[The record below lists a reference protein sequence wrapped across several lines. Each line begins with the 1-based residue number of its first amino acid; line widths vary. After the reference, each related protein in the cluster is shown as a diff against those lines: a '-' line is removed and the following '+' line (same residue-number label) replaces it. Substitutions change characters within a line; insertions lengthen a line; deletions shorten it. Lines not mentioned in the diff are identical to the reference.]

1 MLAVMK
7 LWFNISIKLNK
18 KKDKYIYDRY
28 LIDNKIQNIR
38 NISKEYL
45 HKDVNHFKPKDEYL
59 TYSYAYPST

>member
-1 MLAVMK
+1 MK
-7 LWFNISIKLNK
+7 LLFNISITLNE
-18 KKDKYIYDRY
+18 KDKYMYDRY
-28 LIDNKIQNIR
+28 LIEHKIQNIR

>member
-1 MLAVMK
+1 MK
-7 LWFNISIKLNK
+7 KISTCMTGIYLK
-18 KKDKYIYDRY
+18 K
-28 LIDNKIQNIR
+28 KIQNIR